1 MMLKEMPQ
9 TSTQERQHNTYGKLD
24 CPQPGCERIGQRGF
38 DGPQGLGSHLKT
50 THGIA
55 GSSTSTLAAKRAKD
69 RRRTEPNT
77 WGKLDCPERHC
88 DRKGQNGLPTPQALG
103 RHLQATHGHPGSG
116 PEAER
121 RRKRKGET
129 TTMARMDRH
138 RGDHETNGHERSEVH
153 VAVEAMPPA
162 YADPLNYC
170 PGCGFDL
177 DAAKQHLHPS
187 VRANAYIR
195 CPQCRTNLAVVS
207 AVLRPD
213 IQAIQPEHAMALV
226 EAARRVSSVL

>member
-1 MMLKEMPQ
+1 MTQ
-9 TSTQERQHNTYGKLD
+9 TTTQDRQRNTHGKLD
-24 CPQPGCERIGQRGF
+24 CPDPGCERVGQRGF

-50 THGIA
+50 AHGIA
-55 GSSTSTLAAKRAKD
+55 GSSASTLAARRAKD
-69 RRRTEPNT
+69 RARSEPNT
-77 WGKLDCPERHC
+77 WGKHNCPERHC

-103 RHLQATHGHPGSG
+103 RHLQAMHGQPGSG
-116 PEAER
+116 PEAKR
-121 RRKRKGET
+121 RRRRGAEPGT
-129 TTMARMDRH
+129 LARMDH
-138 RGDHETNGHERSEVH
+138 HQGNGSHSREHSKIH
-153 VAVEAMPPA
+153 VAVESLPSPA
-162 YADPLNYC
+162 HADPLHYC

-226 EAARRVSSVL
+226 EAARRVSSVI

>member
-1 MMLKEMPQ
+1 MMQ
-9 TSTQERQHNTYGKLD
+9 TATQDKQRNTYGKID

-38 DGPQGLGSHLKT
+38 DGPQGLGSHLKA

-55 GSSTSTLAAKRAKD
+55 GSSVSTLAAKRAKD
-69 RRRTEPNT
+69 RGRSEPNT
-77 WGKLDCPERHC
+77 WGKHDCPERHC
-88 DRKGQNGLPTPQALG
+88 DRKGQNGLPTPQTLG
-103 RHLQATHGHPGSG
+103 RHLQAIHGQPGSG

-121 RRKRKGET
+121 RRKHKGET
-129 TTMARMDRH
+129 TALARIERRH
-138 RGDHETNGHERSEVH
+138 RGDTEASRHEHMEVH
-153 VAVEAMPPA
+153 VAMEATQPA
-162 YADPLNYC
+162 HADPLHYC

-213 IQAIQPEHAMALV
+213 MQAIQPEHAMALV
-226 EAARRVSSVL
+226 EAARHVASVL